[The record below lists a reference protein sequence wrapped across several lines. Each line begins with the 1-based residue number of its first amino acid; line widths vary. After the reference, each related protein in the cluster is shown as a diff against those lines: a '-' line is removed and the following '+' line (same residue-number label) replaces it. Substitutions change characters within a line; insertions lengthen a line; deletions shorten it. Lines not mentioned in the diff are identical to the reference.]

1 MRILQVVHGYP
12 PELLGGTER
21 TVQELARA
29 LLVAGVEV
37 GVAAGS
43 LDWRQG
49 TQRVCSS
56 DTDPETGREFPVWRL
71 HRGDS
76 FFDHWHKARSPE
88 ARALFEELLD
98 EFRPDAV
105 HVHHWQRLSRD
116 LVASAARRGIP
127 ALVSLHDL
135 STSCLIA
142 FRVRPGTESLC
153 TAPLGPDPCLACAA
167 SQPPFTPWIDAIEGR
182 LRLHEHARDVRRELD
197 LARVR
202 IVPSR
207 SHHATLAACLGL
219 APQAFP
225 AEVVP
230 PGRSQRLARWPGPE
244 ANAPLELC
252 LFGHLTPI
260 KGAHLA
266 LAALRAL
273 PDPRAVRLH
282 LLGAEADPAFAR
294 RLRDL
299 AQGLDV
305 HFHGAYELG
314 SLAEHPARHS
324 ALLLSCSLGHESY
337 GMVLDEALD
346 LGLPWLLPAA
356 GAFEERA
363 RGQAYARLYPAG
375 DAAALALELAR
386 LAAAPEALAALR
398 AAVPSGGSQALDWP
412 AHIGR
417 MLPLYRR
424 AIEAGPPSLPPR
436 EWFEERL
443 ERHQNE
449 RWQAGLEA
457 TPSERLGLASVDPEA
472 PERDPC

>member
-1 MRILQVVHGYP
+1 MRVLQVVHGYP

-21 TVQELARA
+21 TVQELSRA
-29 LLVAGVEV
+29 LVRSGVEV

-49 TQRVCSS
+49 TRALRSS
-56 DTDPETGREFPVWRL
+56 DADPQSGREFPVWRL

-76 FFDHWHKARSPE
+76 FFDHWHKSRSPE
-88 ARALFEELLD
+88 LRALFEDLLA

-153 TAPLGPDPCLACAA
+153 RAPLGPDPCLECAA
-167 SQPPFTPWIDAIEGR
+167 SLPPFTPWIDAIEGR
-182 LRLHEHARDVRRELD
+182 LRLHEHSREVRRELD

-202 IVPSR
+202 IVPSQ
-207 SHHATLAACLGL
+207 SHRETLAACLGL
-219 APQAFP
+219 DPAAFQV
-225 AEVVP
+225 EVVP
-230 PGRSQRLARWPGPE
+230 PGRGQRLARWPGPR
-244 ANAPLELC
+244 AGDALELC

-266 LAALRAL
+266 LEALRAL
-273 PDPRAVRLH
+273 PNPRALRLH
-282 LLGAEADPAFAR
+282 LLGAEADPAYAR
-294 RLRDL
+294 RLRTL
-299 AQGLDV
+299 AEGLDV
-305 HFHGAYELG
+305 VFHGAYD
-314 SLAEHPARHS
+314 LAALAAHPARHA
-324 ALLLSCSLGHESY
+324 ALLLACSLGHESY

-356 GAFEERA
+356 GAFQERA
-363 RGQAYARLYPAG
+363 AGQPYARLFAPGDAG
-375 DAAALALELAR
+375 ALAAALRRLLE
-386 LAAAPEALAALR
+386 APAEVAALR
-398 AAVPSGGSQALDWP
+398 AAVPAGGSAALDWP
-412 AHIGR
+412 AHAER

-424 AIEAGPPSLPPR
+424 AIAAGAPSLPPR

-449 RWQAGLEA
+449 RWEAGLEA
-457 TPSERLGLASVDPEA
+457 TPAQRLGLPTTDPRA
-472 PERDPC
+472 PGSDPS